1 MGAIVRK
8 RIASPQSPIPNPQ
21 SPIPN
26 PRSPLL
32 MRITFLGTGTS
43 VGVPMIGCDC
53 EVCLSDDP
61 RDKRLRTGLM
71 VENDGRRMVIDV
83 SADFRQQ
90 ALREKID
97 RLDALLITHCHADHI
112 FGLDDIRPINFRRGP
127 VPVYGSEDTWRGL
140 RRVFSYIFDREH
152 VGGGLPQLL
161 PHVIEGAFETCGLRV
176 TPVPVVHGKGE
187 VTGFRFGDAR
197 AQAAFITDCNLIP
210 DESLEKLRGLDL
222 LIIDALR
229 YKPHPT
235 HLHVEQSLAYVA
247 ELKPR
252 RALLTHIGHD
262 IKYKEASRRLPENVG
277 LAYDG
282 LSVEL

>member
-1 MGAIVRK
+1 
-8 RIASPQSPIPNPQ
+8 
-21 SPIPN
+21 
-26 PRSPLL
+26 

-43 VGVPMIGCDC
+43 VGVPMIGCEC
-53 EVCLSDDP
+53 EVCRSDDP

-71 VENDGRRMVIDV
+71 VENGERRVVIDV

-97 RLDALLITHCHADHI
+97 RLDGLLITHCHADHV
-112 FGLDDIRPINFRRGP
+112 FGLDDIRPINFRHGP
-127 VPVYGSEDTWRGL
+127 IPVYASEDSWRGL
-140 RRVFSYIFDREH
+140 RRIFSYIFEIEH
-152 VGGGLPQLL
+152 IGGGLPQLV
-161 PHVIEGAFETCGLRV
+161 PHVIGGEFETCGLRV
-176 TPVPVVHGKGE
+176 MPVPVVHGKGE

-247 ELKPR
+247 ELEPR

-262 IKYKEASRRLPENVG
+262 IKHNEASRGLPKNVE

-282 LSVEL
+282 LSIEL

>member
-1 MGAIVRK
+1 
-8 RIASPQSPIPNPQ
+8 
-21 SPIPN
+21 
-26 PRSPLL
+26 
-32 MRITFLGTGTS
+32 
-43 VGVPMIGCDC
+43 MIGCEC
-53 EVCLSDDP
+53 EVCRSNDP

-71 VENDGRRMVIDV
+71 VEVAGENGQRRVVIDI

-97 RLDALLITHCHADHI
+97 RLDALFITHCHADHV
-112 FGLDDIRPINFRRGP
+112 FGLDDVRPINFRHGP
-127 VPVYGSEDTWRGL
+127 IPVYASEDTWRDL
-140 RRVFSYIFDREH
+140 RRVFSYIFESEH
-152 VGGGLPQLL
+152 IGGGLPQLI
-161 PHVIEGAFETCGLRV
+161 PHVIEGEFEACGLLV
-176 TPVPVVHGKGE
+176 TPIPVVHGKGE
-187 VTGFRFGDAR
+187 VTGFRFGPLGEAR

-210 DESLEKLRGLDL
+210 DQSLERLRDLDL

-235 HLHVEQSLAYVA
+235 HLHMEQTLAYIA

-262 IKYKEASRRLPENVG
+262 IKHSEASLRLPESVK

-282 LSVEL
+282 LSVGL

>member
-1 MGAIVRK
+1 
-8 RIASPQSPIPNPQ
+8 
-21 SPIPN
+21 
-26 PRSPLL
+26 

-53 EVCLSDDP
+53 EVCLSGDP

-97 RLDALLITHCHADHI
+97 RLDALLITHCHADHV

-140 RRVFSYIFDREH
+140 RRIFSYIFDREH
-152 VGGGLPQLL
+152 VGGGLPQLV

-210 DESLEKLRGLDL
+210 DESLKKLRGLEL

-235 HLHVEQSLAYVA
+235 HLHVEQSLAYIA

-262 IKYKEASRRLPENVG
+262 IKHNEASLRLPENVD

>member
-1 MGAIVRK
+1 
-8 RIASPQSPIPNPQ
+8 
-21 SPIPN
+21 
-26 PRSPLL
+26 

-43 VGVPMIGCDC
+43 VGVPMIGCGC
-53 EVCLSDDP
+53 EVCRSDDP

-71 VENDGRRMVIDV
+71 VEMMVDDGERRMVIDV

-97 RLDALLITHCHADHI
+97 RLDALLITHCHADHV
-112 FGLDDIRPINFRRGP
+112 FGLDDIRPINFRHGP
-127 VPVYGSEDTWRGL
+127 IPVFASEGTWRGL
-140 RRVFSYIFDREH
+140 RRIFSYIFEREH
-152 VGGGLPQLL
+152 IGGGLPQLV
-161 PHVIEGAFETCGLRV
+161 PHVIEGEFETCGLRI
-176 TPVPVVHGKGE
+176 TPVPVIHGKGE
-187 VTGFRFGDAR
+187 VTGFRFGPFGEAR
-197 AQAAFITDCNLIP
+197 AQAAFITDCNLIS

-222 LIIDALR
+222 LVIDALR

-235 HLHVEQSLAYVA
+235 HLHVEQSLAYIA

-262 IKYKEASRRLPENVG
+262 IKHGAANQRLPENVE

-282 LSVEL
+282 LCIEL